1 MGFLRREK
9 MLFAAWFT
17 TAVFAVFGEPWLA
30 QTDNILLFGGAFLWL
45 FFTILGTAMAVVRH
59 ADCLADQLG
68 EPFGTLILTLSVII
82 IEVSMI
88 SAVMLTGGE
97 NQTLARD
104 TMFAVIM
111 IVMNGLIGV
120 TLLMGG
126 WRHREQH
133 YNLQGAN
140 SFLAIILPLSVLGLI
155 MPNFTHSTSTATYSF
170 GQEVFLVTA
179 TLALYGIF
187 LAAQTMRHQ
196 AYFVHP
202 AEHSSEL
209 ALEVAQKEDDKL
221 TVFWHSALLLSL
233 LAPVVIL
240 SEHLAVP
247 VEHAI
252 HKLGAP
258 EALGGMLIAV
268 LILSPEAMGG
278 FRAAL
283 NNRLQR
289 AVNIYLGSVA
299 ATIGLTIPAVLVIGM
314 ITGQT
319 VVLGLSNDNVL
330 LLGLTL
336 VVSILT
342 FITGRTN
349 IILGAVHLVLFGT
362 YVVLIFD

>member
-1 MGFLRREK
+1 MGFFQREK
-9 MLFAAWFT
+9 MLVGAWFT
-17 TAVFAVFGEPWLA
+17 TIVFMFFGDAWLS
-30 QTDNILLFGGAFLWL
+30 QTDNIVLFGGAFVWL
-45 FFTILGTAMAVVRH
+45 FFTILGSAMAVVRH

-68 EPFGTLILTLSVII
+68 EPYGTLILTLSVII

-88 SAVMLTGGE
+88 SAVMLTGSE

-104 TMFAVIM
+104 TMYAVIM

-140 SFLAIILPLSVLGLI
+140 SFLAIILPLSILGLV
-155 MPNFTHSTSTATYSF
+155 MPNFTHSTDTATYSF
-170 GQEVFLVTA
+170 GQEIFLVVS

-187 LAAQTMRHQ
+187 LTAQTMRHQ
-196 AYFVHP
+196 AYFIHP
-202 AEHSSEL
+202 ADHASEL
-209 ALEVAQKEDDKL
+209 AVEVEKKEDDKL
-221 TVFWHSALLLSL
+221 SVFWHSVVLLALLV
-233 LAPVVIL
+233 PVVIL

-268 LILSPEAMGG
+268 LILSPEALGG
-278 FRAAL
+278 FRSAL
-283 NNRLQR
+283 HNHLQR

-319 VVLGLSNDNVL
+319 VVLGLSMDNIL

-362 YVVLIFD
+362 YIVLIFD

>member
-1 MGFLRREK
+1 MNFFLREK
-9 MLFAAWFT
+9 MLVVAWFT
-17 TAVFAVFGEPWLA
+17 TGVFMLFGETWFA
-30 QTDNILLFGGAFLWL
+30 QTDNILLFGGAFVWL
-45 FFTILGTAMAVVRH
+45 FMTIMGTAMAVVRH
-59 ADCLADQLG
+59 ADHLADILG
-68 EPFGTLILTLSVII
+68 EPYGTLILTLSVII

-88 SAVMLTGGE
+88 SAVMLTGSANE
-97 NQTLARD
+97 TLARD

-126 WRHREQH
+126 WKHREQF
-133 YNLQGAN
+133 YNLQGAS
-140 SFLAIILPLSVLGLI
+140 SFLAIILPLSMLGLVL
-155 MPNFTHSTSTATYSF
+155 PNFTVSTSSATFSF
-170 GQEVFLVTA
+170 GQEAFLVVA

-196 AYFVHP
+196 AYFMHPSDHVAEAVEEQDP
-202 AEHSSEL
+202 AEEGKSN
-209 ALEVAQKEDDKL
+209 VM
-221 TVFWHSALLLSL
+221 WHSILLLSL
-233 LAPVVIL
+233 LVPVVIL

-283 NNRLQR
+283 QNHLQR

-314 ITGQT
+314 ITGQN
-319 VVLGLSNDNVL
+319 VLLGLTTDNAL

-362 YVVLIFD
+362 YIVLIFD

>member
-1 MGFLRREK
+1 MKFLLQEK
-9 MLFAAWFT
+9 MLFIAWIT
-17 TAVFAVFGEPWLA
+17 TGVFFLFGDAWLS
-30 QTDNILLFGGAFLWL
+30 QTDNTLLFGGAFVWL
-45 FFTILGTAMAVVRH
+45 FLAILGTAMAVVRH
-59 ADCLADQLG
+59 ADCLADLLG
-68 EPFGTLILTLSVII
+68 EPYGTLILTLSVII

-88 SAVMLTGGE
+88 AAVMLTGGE

-111 IVMNGLIGV
+111 IVMNGMIGI
-120 TLLMGG
+120 TLLLGG
-126 WRHREQH
+126 WKHREQF

-140 SFLAIILPLSVLGLI
+140 SFLPIILPLSVLGLVL
-155 MPNFTHSTSTATYSF
+155 PNYTVSTSAATFSV
-170 GQEVFLVTA
+170 GQEIFLVLA
-179 TLALYGIF
+179 TLSLYGIF

-196 AYFVHP
+196 AYFIHP
-202 AEHSSEL
+202 SDHSVEEEGEEESHKADSGGVLYHSFLLL
-209 ALEVAQKEDDKL
+209 ALLV
-221 TVFWHSALLLSL
+221 
-233 LAPVVIL
+233 PVVIL

-252 HKLGAP
+252 HQLGAP

-283 NNRLQR
+283 HNHLQR

-314 ITGQT
+314 ITGQE
-319 VVLGLSNDNVL
+319 VLLGLSADNAL